1 MQGATRIIC
10 CRGGP
15 HKPRDYE
22 KGFMEKFVREQ
33 LWPALQQAKP
43 KSFLY
48 QAGALSK
55 VHNFPSP
62 SQMIIAP
69 MMGIGPMVEDNDA
82 VRKFI
87 KNHPLEST
95 KIIVTRPG
103 ALIKGN

>member
-1 MQGATRIIC
+1 
-10 CRGGP
+10 
-15 HKPRDYE
+15 
-22 KGFMEKFVREQ
+22 MEKFVREQ